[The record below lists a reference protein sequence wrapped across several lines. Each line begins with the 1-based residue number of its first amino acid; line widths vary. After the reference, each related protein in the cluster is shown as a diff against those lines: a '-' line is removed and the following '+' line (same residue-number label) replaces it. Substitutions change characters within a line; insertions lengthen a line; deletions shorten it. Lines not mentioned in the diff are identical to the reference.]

1 MTLTLVLAACF
12 FVWLAAYRHLA
23 SDRRFLNIALVTL
36 FLSGLMLFWTPTPR
50 GYDPNL
56 GSYRFGGDVMSRVG
70 PRIAMVLFAVSTM
83 SLLCA
88 AIGVHGRTPSPPS
101 EE

>member
-12 FVWLAAYRHLA
+12 FVWLAAYRHAA
-23 SDRRFLNIALVTL
+23 SDRGFLNLALVTL
-36 FLSGLMLFWTPTPR
+36 VLSGIMLFWTPTPR

-56 GSYRFGGDVMSRVG
+56 GSYRIGGDVMTRIG
-70 PRIAMVLFAVSTM
+70 PRMAAVLFAVSAM

-88 AIGVHGRTPSPPS
+88 AVGVHGRSPAPPS

>member
-1 MTLTLVLAACF
+1 MTLVLVLAACF
-12 FVWLAAYRHLA
+12 CVWLAAYRHVA
-23 SDRRFLNIALVTL
+23 SDRGFLNLALVTV

-70 PRIAMVLFAVSTM
+70 PRIAMVLFAVSSM

-88 AIGVHGRTPSPPS
+88 AVGVHGRKPAPPS

>member
-1 MTLTLVLAACF
+1 MTLFLVMTACF
-12 FVWLAAYRHLA
+12 FVWLAAYRHVA
-23 SDRRFLNIALVTL
+23 SDRRFLNIAFVTISL
-36 FLSGLMLFWTPTPR
+36 AGVMLFWTPTPS

-56 GSYRFGGDVMSRVG
+56 GSYRFGGDVMSRFG
-70 PRIAMVLFAVSTM
+70 PRIAMVLFAVGSM

-88 AIGVHGRTPSPPS
+88 ALGVHGRAPSPPS